1 MISAAGRHEFRRGEC
16 TCLSC
21 GAAQGTGAVDFVLHG
36 AWPCSPDVD
45 KAVTFVD
52 ERVMMALS
60 AAKHSSPGL
69 ATRGWLAALSEAGQQ
84 YGGTVSPSPHSV
96 YPCRV

>member
-1 MISAAGRHEFRRGEC
+1 MCPAAGRHEFRKGEC

-21 GAAQGTGAVDFVLHG
+21 SATQSVSAVDFVLHG

-52 ERVMMALS
+52 ERIMMALS
-60 AAKHSSPGL
+60 AAKHASPGL
-69 ATRGWLAALSEAGQQ
+69 STRAWLAALSQAALQ
-84 YGGTVSPSPHSV
+84 YGGTVSPFPNM
-96 YPCRV
+96 